1 MPSNGGMSH
10 KSACIA
16 LALACAALLPA
27 QDNVVTTESKGFY
40 ELVKNNIIKAAD
52 KMPAEQYAFKPTP
65 EVRTFGGVV
74 AHIADAQYLFC
85 AQIKGEEKK
94 SDVEHGP
101 QTKAAIVE
109 ALKAAFAYCDGAYVG
124 MTDVAIVQKAK
135 GGRRTNI
142 TLLSFNT
149 AHNNEHYGNLVT
161 YMRLKGIVPPSSE
174 AR

>member
-1 MPSNGGMSH
+1 MSH

-16 LALACAALLPA
+16 LALACAAMLPA

-40 ELVKNNIIKAAD
+40 ELVKNNIIKAAE
-52 KMPAEQYAFKPTP
+52 KMPAEHYGLKPVP
-65 EVRTFGGVV
+65 EVRTFGEIVG
-74 AHIADAQYLFC
+74 HIADAQYLFC
-85 AQIKGEEKK
+85 SQIKGEQKK
-94 SDVEHGP
+94 SEVEKTVTG
-101 QTKAAIVE
+101 KAPMVE
-109 ALKAAFAYCDGAYVG
+109 ALKAAFAYCDEAYVG
-124 MTDVAIVQKAK
+124 MTDAAIVQKSK

-161 YMRLKGIVPPSSE
+161 YMRLKGLVPPSSE